1 MKKRLLVMLLLL
13 CLLLTALT
21 ATVGAED
28 NYTGE
33 QGHLTLDVNGRK
45 LTFIINARYNCG
57 NNHGNTDL
65 FYYRD
70 SDKLTNVQAKKPN
83 GMVVP
88 IAEWKPGDTILA
100 SIYISSFNCARPEG
114 SDCGTMNKTIETT
127 LEFKADDFCHLTRTS
142 TTALTATMEHIRGN
156 DVNDKMTF
164 RFYCYLYSL
173 YDLEQHDKVAAT
185 CETEGYKEACW
196 RCPGCGKCFSNRDG
210 TGEITDNVIS
220 KTGHKFNDEGVC
232 TNDKCDYHAEAYI
245 YNFKTNTKTYC
256 DTVAN
261 AISNATAPAESVHVV
276 SYERDTPI
284 TINKVV
290 DLTVAE
296 DVTVPEI
303 RMESLPSQDTGNL
316 SVKINNHGTVRLFS
330 TPETVNGR
338 YQGVSYFNHNR
349 TEQIKAAS
357 TIAVRTMQ
365 ILNTDTGTIGEIN
378 ISQTDNPTP
387 KVQVTN
393 NGRTITTLS
402 GSPQNVALC
411 TGTGSY
417 GTITSTGGTADQLLN
432 TGCYFYFPNDGQ
444 KWANKC
450 AESKVSGVIV
460 SYAPFTVTVNR
471 DTTALT
477 ASNGSY
483 TIDGVNAND
492 TVALSAAFTLNPTN
506 SGLTVSES
514 EITSRWYYKGES
526 ENASENNTLTLKDI
540 QYGVYDLIFEA
551 KESTYGFTTSVNVKV
566 NMNLPQEKTKISL
579 KNQFTSDSY
588 TKVYDGTT
596 NTKGILPP
604 IEFQLADG
612 REIRISPDYYTAT
625 AEYKSPNCID
635 DNKVIVT
642 VTLNEEGQ
650 KYYTLTNGKI
660 EVPATITPYDGEW
673 YGGEQVYK
681 TFYVEYNHKPNDTP
695 SIGKPVL
702 NYLNLTG
709 NLFDSEGRQNR
720 KVLTSEDG
728 FQYSFYHL
736 RPGAKEP
743 DPELDELLTAD
754 SVFTYPEDEY
764 HFYAVVKPSLN
775 YAECITGT
783 SNFKVRDTYSG
794 AHTHDSKTYD
804 KWAGG
809 SLSIATG
816 GTATRYLSGA
826 QPNVNVELAL
836 SQKKTLDLCLY
847 NKAVHVIGSSHD
859 QIYLVGGS
867 TLVLSDCRKTGK
879 VIGSAVASGSGGV
892 AYVKNGTLSVYDVTL
907 TGGIAKN
914 GGAIVVDKDGTL
926 NLYSGEISGN
936 YVTGGNGGAIY
947 VKSGG
952 VVNMYGGTIRNNH
965 AYSGN
970 GGAIYVAEGG
980 TLNLFGGEISG
991 NTSSDLGGGIYVEA
1005 GGMVNVKG
1013 APIVKDNTV
1022 NGKPSNLCI
1031 CANSSSPLLTIDA
1044 EGLTT
1049 DAQIGISTDASCPV
1063 LLAGG
1068 MQTDYSAYF
1077 IPDNANTFV
1086 FYTDQALTLCAKPT
1100 ATLKGDTLTI
1110 TTGSGNMSNTF
1121 VLLAAE
1127 YDTDGKMLAVQSWN
1141 VAPQNG
1147 TYTCGVKNPGA
1158 KIKCFLLRATSY
1170 TPLLTP
1176 FSPLA

>member
-21 ATVGAED
+21 VTVGAE
-28 NYTGE
+28 YTGA
-33 QGHLTLDVNGRK
+33 GGLLDCTLDGRTFHFSINGRYRCESNHTTGVLYAEDHK
-45 LTFIINARYNCG
+45 L
-57 NNHGNTDL
+57 L
-65 FYYRD
+65 
-70 SDKLTNVQAKKPN
+70 SVEAKKSD
-83 GMVVP
+83 GTVVP
-88 IAEWKPGDTILA
+88 IAEWRPGDKILA
-100 SIYISSFNCARPEG
+100 KVEIPNFNCSRCIEDGGLCG
-114 SDCGTMNKTIETT
+114 SMNKTINATI
-127 LEFKADDFCHLTRTS
+127 EFTGDDFCHRWRNSNNPLTTR
-142 TTALTATMEHIRGN
+142 MDHIRGADTN
-156 DVNDKMTF
+156 DYIDFNL
-164 RFYCYLYSL
+164 YCYYTSL
-173 YDLEQHDKVAAT
+173 YQLRHHDAGKPT
-185 CETEGYKEACW
+185 CEEDGYDAEW
-196 RCPGCGKCFSNRDG
+196 YRCPLCSRTFSDDRGAN
-210 TGEITDNVIS
+210 EITVNPRL
-220 KTGHKFNDEGVC
+220 GHDFDANGIC
-232 TNDKCDYHAEAYI
+232 QRCSRQAEAYI
-245 YNFKTNTKTYC
+245 YNPTTQSKSYR
-256 DTVAN
+256 
-261 AISNATAPAESVHVV
+261 ATATEAIADASTGEAVIVV
-276 SYERDTPI
+276 SYAADKTDPI
-284 TINKVV
+284 VLNKAV
-290 DLTVAE
+290 DLTVNTG
-296 DVTVPEI
+296 VTVPEI
-303 RMESLPSQDTGNL
+303 RLEALSGQNTGAYTN
-316 SVKINNHGTVRLFS
+316 INNYGNVKLLSSATAAQQLYPSIFISNHGSINEITVSSAIAQDL
-330 TPETVNGR
+330 
-338 YQGVSYFNHNR
+338 
-349 TEQIKAAS
+349 
-357 TIAVRTMQ
+357 TIS
-365 ILNTDTGTIGEIN
+365 NTIDGTIGEIN
-378 ISQTDNPTP
+378 IPQTANTTP

-393 NGRTITTLS
+393 NGGKIDTLS

-432 TGCYFYFPNDGQ
+432 TGCYFYFPKGTE
-444 KWANKC
+444 KWLNKC
-450 AESKVSGVIV
+450 DESEVSGVII
-460 SYAPFTVTVNR
+460 SYAPFTVKVNR
-471 DTTALT
+471 DGSALT
-477 ASNGSY
+477 ATNGSY
-483 TIDGVNAND
+483 TIDNVTVGKD
-492 TVALSAAFTLNPTN
+492 VALSAAFALNEY
-506 SGLTVSES
+506 GLKVGES

-526 ENASENNTLTLKDI
+526 KNAAGGTALTLNNI

-566 NMNLPQEKTKISL
+566 NVNPPAEKTAISL
-579 KNQFTSDSY
+579 KNQLTSDSY

-596 NTKGILPP
+596 NTNGMLPP
-604 IEFQLADG
+604 IGFQLADK

-635 DNKVIVT
+635 DNKIIVT
-642 VTLNEEGQ
+642 VTLNDEG
-650 KYYTLTNGKI
+650 KRYYDLTDGKI

-736 RPGAKEP
+736 RPGATKP

-754 SVFTYPEDEY
+754 SVFTYPEEGY
-764 HFYAVVKPSLN
+764 YFYAVVEPSLN
-775 YAECITGT
+775 YTGCITNSTAYFHVYDKYNGN
-783 SNFKVRDTYSG
+783 S
-794 AHTHDSKTYD
+794 HTHDNEKTYNPWD
-804 KWAGG
+804 GG
-809 SLSIATG
+809 SLSIASG

-847 NKAVHVIGSSHD
+847 NKSVHVIGSSHD

-892 AYVKNGTLSVYDVTL
+892 AHVKNGTLSVYDVTL

-914 GGAIVVDKDGTL
+914 GGAIVVDEKGVL
-926 NLYSGEISGN
+926 NIHSGEISGN
-936 YVTGGNGGAIY
+936 YVTGGKGGAIY
-947 VKSGG
+947 IKSGG
-952 VVNMYGGTIRNNH
+952 TVNIYGGTIRNNH

-970 GGAIYVAEGG
+970 GGAIYVEAGG
-980 TLNLFGGEISG
+980 TLNLFGGEITGNTASG
-991 NTSSDLGGGIYVEA
+991 NGGGIYVEA
-1005 GGMVNVKG
+1005 GGRVNAKG
-1013 APIVKDNTV
+1013 APIVKDNTA
-1022 NGKPSNLCI
+1022 NGKPSNLYI
-1031 CANSSSPLLTIDA
+1031 CANSSSPLLTIDT

-1077 IPDNANTFV
+1077 IPDDANTFV
-1086 FYTDQALTLCAKPT
+1086 FYTNQALTLCAKPT
-1100 ATLKGDTLTI
+1100 ATLEGDTLTI

-1127 YDTDGKMLAVQSWN
+1127 YGTDDKMLAVHSWN
-1141 VAPQNG
+1141 VEPQKD

-1170 TPLLTP
+1170 TPILTP

>member
-28 NYTGE
+28 SYTGE
-33 QGHLTLDVNGRK
+33 RGHLTLDVNGQKR
-45 LTFIINARYNCG
+45 TFIINARYDCEND
-57 NNHGNTDL
+57 HGATDL
-65 FYYRD
+65 FNNRD
-70 SDKLTNVQAKKPN
+70 ADKLLSVQAKKPN

-156 DVNDKMTF
+156 DVNDKITF
-164 RFYCYLYSL
+164 KFYCYLYSL
-173 YDLEQHDKVAAT
+173 YKLEYNKAGAPT
-185 CETEGYKEACW
+185 CEKDGYAVADW
-196 RCPGCGKCFSNRDG
+196 YRCPCCGKCFLNSNGTNEITVKKKLGHDFDANGVCQRCSRQAEAKLSNSGTYYATAAEAIDAAAG
-210 TGEITDNVIS
+210 TGEAVI
-220 KTGHKFNDEGVC
+220 
-232 TNDKCDYHAEAYI
+232 I
-245 YNFKTNTKTYC
+245 
-256 DTVAN
+256 
-261 AISNATAPAESVHVV
+261 V
-276 SYERDTPI
+276 SYAADKTDPI
-284 TINKVV
+284 ILNKIV
-290 DLTVAE
+290 DLTVNNG
-296 DVTVPEI
+296 VTVPEI
-303 RMESLPSQDTGNL
+303 RLDTL
-316 SVKINNHGTVRLFS
+316 SGTNTGASMNINNYGTVNLFS
-330 TPETVNGR
+330 SVTAAQQSYPRIFIYNHSGIGKITVSNA
-338 YQGVSYFNHNR
+338 QDIQIFNDAN
-349 TEQIKAAS
+349 Q
-357 TIAVRTMQ
+357 TIS
-365 ILNTDTGTIGEIN
+365 EIN
-378 ISQTDNPTP
+378 IPQTDITSQQ
-387 KVQVTN
+387 VQISN
-393 NGRTITTLS
+393 SGTINSLS
-402 GSPQNVALC
+402 GCTGSVKLC

-417 GTITSTGGTADQLLN
+417 GTITSTSGTADQLLN

-460 SYAPFTVTVNR
+460 SYAPFTVKVSR
-471 DTTALT
+471 DNTALT
-477 ASNGSY
+477 PSEDGSY
-483 TIDGVNAND
+483 TVDGVSVND
-492 TVALSAAFTLNPTN
+492 TVALSAAFTLNEY
-506 SGLTVSES
+506 GLKVGES

-526 ENASENNTLTLKDI
+526 KNASEDNTLTLKDI

-551 KESTYGFTTSVNVKV
+551 KESTYGFTTSVSVKV
-566 NMNLPQEKTKISL
+566 NVNPPEGKTAISL
-579 KNQFTSDSY
+579 KTQFTTDTY

-612 REIRISPDYYTAT
+612 REIRISPDYYNTPT
-625 AEYKSPNCID
+625 VNFDSPDCIPN
-635 DNKVIVT
+635 NKIIVE
-642 VTLNEEGQ
+642 VTLTEEG
-650 KYYTLTNGKI
+650 KTYYDLTNGKI
-660 EVPATITPYDGEW
+660 EVPATITRYDGSEVFCV
-673 YGGEQVYK
+673 GANTDSLK
-681 TFYVEYNHKPNDTP
+681 NDHP
-695 SIGKPVL
+695 CIGKPVL
-702 NYLNLTG
+702 KYLNLTG

-736 RPGAKEP
+736 RPGATEP
-743 DPELDELLTAD
+743 DSELDELLTAD
-754 SVFTYPEDEY
+754 SVFTYPEEGY
-764 HFYAVVKPSLN
+764 HVYAVVEPSLN
-775 YAECITGT
+775 YTGCITNSTAYFYVYDKYNGN
-783 SNFKVRDTYSG
+783 S
-794 AHTHDSKTYD
+794 HTHDKKTYTD
-804 KWAGG
+804 WNGS

-836 SQKKTLDLCLY
+836 SQKKPLDLCLY
-847 NKAVHVIGSSHD
+847 NKSVHVIGSSHD

-936 YVTGGNGGAIY
+936 PVTGGKGGAIY

-965 AYSGN
+965 AYSGD
-970 GGAIYVAEGG
+970 GGAIYVEAGG
-980 TLNLFGGEISG
+980 TLNLYGGTITGNTASG
-991 NTSSDLGGGIYVEA
+991 NGGGIYVEA

-1013 APIVKDNTV
+1013 APIVKDNTA
-1022 NGKPSNLCI
+1022 NGKPSNLYI
-1031 CANSSSPLLTIDA
+1031 CANSSSPLLSISGDM
-1044 EGLTT
+1044 T
-1049 DAQIGISTDASCPV
+1049 DGAQIGISTDASCPV

-1077 IPDNANTFV
+1077 IPDDANTFV
-1086 FYTDQALTLCAKPT
+1086 LYNSDAKTLTLCAKPT
-1100 ATLKGDTLTI
+1100 ATLEGDTLTI

-1127 YDTDGKMLAVQSWN
+1127 YDTDSKMLAVHSWN
-1141 VAPQNG
+1141 VAPQKD
-1147 TYTCGVKNPGA
+1147 TYTCDVKNPGA

-1170 TPLLTP
+1170 TPVLTP

>member
-21 ATVGAED
+21 ATVAAAED

-33 QGHLTLDVNGRK
+33 QGMLTLNIKGQKRSF
-45 LTFIINARYNCG
+45 FITALYDCEND
-57 NNHGNTDL
+57 HGNTDL
-65 FYYRD
+65 FNNRD
-70 SDKLTNVQAKKPN
+70 ADKLLSVQAKKPN

-156 DVNDKMTF
+156 DVNDKITF
-164 RFYCYLYSL
+164 KFYCYLYSL
-173 YDLEQHDKVAAT
+173 YKLEYNKAGAPT
-185 CETEGYKEACW
+185 CEKDGYAVADW
-196 RCPGCGKCFSNRDG
+196 YRCPCCGKCFLNSNGTNEITVKKKLGHDFDANGVCQRCSRQAEAKLSNSGTYYATAAEAIDAAAG
-210 TGEITDNVIS
+210 TGEAVI
-220 KTGHKFNDEGVC
+220 
-232 TNDKCDYHAEAYI
+232 I
-245 YNFKTNTKTYC
+245 
-256 DTVAN
+256 
-261 AISNATAPAESVHVV
+261 V
-276 SYERDTPI
+276 SYAADKTDPI
-284 TINKVV
+284 ILNKIV
-290 DLTVAE
+290 DLTVNNG
-296 DVTVPEI
+296 VTVPEI
-303 RMESLPSQDTGNL
+303 RLDTL
-316 SVKINNHGTVRLFS
+316 SGTNTGASMNINNYGTVNLFS
-330 TPETVNGR
+330 SVTAAQQSYPRIFIYNHSGIGKITVSNA
-338 YQGVSYFNHNR
+338 QDIQIFNDAN
-349 TEQIKAAS
+349 Q
-357 TIAVRTMQ
+357 TIS
-365 ILNTDTGTIGEIN
+365 EIN
-378 ISQTDNPTP
+378 IPQTDITSQQ
-387 KVQVTN
+387 VQISN
-393 NGRTITTLS
+393 SGTINSLS
-402 GSPQNVALC
+402 GCTGSVKLC

-417 GTITSTGGTADQLLN
+417 GTITSTSGTADQLLN
-432 TGCYFYFPNDGQ
+432 TGCYFYFPNDGK
-444 KWANKC
+444 KWVNSNAG
-450 AESKVSGVIV
+450 STVSDVIV
-460 SYAPFTVTVNR
+460 SNAPFTVAVNR
-471 DTTALT
+471 DNTALT

-492 TVALSAAFTLNPTN
+492 TVALSAAFTLNEY
-506 SGLTVSES
+506 GLKVGES

-526 ENASENNTLTLKDI
+526 KNAAGGTALTLNNI

-566 NMNLPQEKTKISL
+566 NVNPPAEKTAISL
-579 KNQFTSDSY
+579 KNQLTSDSY

-596 NTKGILPP
+596 NTNGMLPP
-604 IEFQLADG
+604 IEFQLADE

-625 AEYKSPNCID
+625 AEYRSPNCID
-635 DNKVIVT
+635 DNKIIVT

-650 KYYTLTNGKI
+650 KYYTLTNGEIK
-660 EVPATITPYDGEW
+660 VDATITPYDGEW
-673 YGGEQVYK
+673 YDGVQHYK
-681 TFYVEYNHKPNDTP
+681 AFYVGGSNSDKPHVGDYVLPYLQLYGKMYNAEMGGLYPRE
-695 SIGKPVL
+695 I
-702 NYLNLTG
+702 
-709 NLFDSEGRQNR
+709 
-720 KVLTSEDG
+720 TSEDR

-736 RPGAKEP
+736 RPGATEP

-754 SVFTYPEDEY
+754 SVFTYPEEGY
-764 HFYAVVKPSLN
+764 YFYAVVEPSLN
-775 YAECITGT
+775 YTGCITNSTAYFYVYDKYNGN
-783 SNFKVRDTYSG
+783 S
-794 AHTHDSKTYD
+794 HTHDKKTYTD
-804 KWAGG
+804 WNGS

-847 NKAVHVIGSSHD
+847 NKSVHVIGSSHD

-936 YVTGGNGGAIY
+936 YVTGGKGGAIY

-965 AYSGN
+965 AYSGD
-970 GGAIYVAEGG
+970 GGAIYVEAGG

-991 NTSSDLGGGIYVEA
+991 NTASDLGGGIYVEA
-1005 GGMVNVKG
+1005 GGRVNVKG
-1013 APIVKDNTV
+1013 APIVKDNTA
-1022 NGKPSNLCI
+1022 NGKPSNLYI
-1031 CANSSSPLLTIDA
+1031 CVSSSPLLTIDA

-1049 DAQIGISTDASCPV
+1049 DAQIGVSTNASCPM

-1077 IPDNANTFV
+1077 IPDDTNTFV

-1100 ATLKGDTLTI
+1100 ATLEGDTLTI
-1110 TTGSGNMSNTF
+1110 TTGNMSNTF

-1141 VAPQNG
+1141 VEPQED
-1147 TYTCGVKNPGA
+1147 TYTCDVKNPGA

-1170 TPLLTP
+1170 TPVLTP

>member
-33 QGHLTLDVNGRK
+33 QGHLTLDVNDRK

-156 DVNDKMTF
+156 DVNDKITF
-164 RFYCYLYSL
+164 KFYCYLYSL
-173 YDLEQHDKVAAT
+173 YKLEYNKAGAPT
-185 CETEGYKEACW
+185 CEKDGYAVADW
-196 RCPGCGKCFSNRDG
+196 YRCPCCGKCFLDRKG
-210 TGEITDNVIS
+210 TSEITVEE
-220 KTGHKFNDEGVC
+220 KLGHDFNANGVC
-232 TNDKCDYHAEAYI
+232 QRCSRQAEAYI
-245 YNFKTNTKTYC
+245 YNPTTQSKSYR
-256 DTVAN
+256 
-261 AISNATAPAESVHVV
+261 ATATEAIADASTGEAVIVV
-276 SYERDTPI
+276 SYAVDKTDPI
-284 TINKVV
+284 VLNKAV
-290 DLTVAE
+290 DLTVNTG
-296 DVTVPEI
+296 VTVPEI
-303 RMESLPSQDTGNL
+303 RLEALSGQNTGAYTN
-316 SVKINNHGTVRLFS
+316 INNSGNVKLLSSATAAQQLYPSIFISNHGSINEITVSSAIAQDL
-330 TPETVNGR
+330 
-338 YQGVSYFNHNR
+338 
-349 TEQIKAAS
+349 
-357 TIAVRTMQ
+357 TIS
-365 ILNTDTGTIGEIN
+365 NTINGTIGEIN
-378 ISQTDNPTP
+378 IPQTANPTP
-387 KVQVTN
+387 KVQVSN
-393 NGRTITTLS
+393 NGGKIDTLS
-402 GSPQNVALC
+402 GSPQNVTLC

-417 GTITSTGGTADQLLN
+417 GTIQNRVGSADSLLN

-460 SYAPFTVTVNR
+460 SNAPFTVTVNR
-471 DTTALT
+471 DTTAL
-477 ASNGSY
+477 ALSEDGSY
-483 TIDGVNAND
+483 TVSGVNVND
-492 TVALSAAFTLNPTN
+492 TVALSAAFALNEY
-506 SGLTVSES
+506 GLKVNES
-514 EITSRWYYKGES
+514 EITSRWYYSGES
-526 ENASENNTLTLKDI
+526 KNASENNTLTLDKI

-604 IEFQLADG
+604 IEFQLADE

-635 DNKVIVT
+635 DNKIIVT

-650 KYYTLTNGKI
+650 KYYTLTNGEIK
-660 EVPATITPYDGEW
+660 VDATITPYDGEW
-673 YGGEQVYK
+673 YDGVQHYK
-681 TFYVEYNHKPNDTP
+681 AFYVGGSNSDKPHVGDYVLPYLQLYGKMYNAEMGGLYPRE
-695 SIGKPVL
+695 I
-702 NYLNLTG
+702 
-709 NLFDSEGRQNR
+709 
-720 KVLTSEDG
+720 TSEDR

-736 RPGAKEP
+736 RPGATEP

-754 SVFTYPEDEY
+754 SVFTYPEEGY
-764 HFYAVVKPSLN
+764 YFYAVVEPSLN
-775 YAECITGT
+775 YTGCITNSTAYFYVYDKYNGN
-783 SNFKVRDTYSG
+783 S
-794 AHTHDSKTYD
+794 HTHDKKTYTD
-804 KWAGG
+804 WNGS

-847 NKAVHVIGSSHD
+847 NKSVHVIGSSHD

-952 VVNMYGGTIRNNH
+952 VVNMYGGTILNNH
-965 AYSGN
+965 AYSGD
-970 GGAIYVAEGG
+970 GGAIYVEAGG
-980 TLNLFGGEISG
+980 TLNLYGGEITG
-991 NTSSDLGGGIYVEA
+991 NTASGLGGGIYVEA
-1005 GGMVNVKG
+1005 GGRVNVKG
-1013 APIVKDNTV
+1013 APIVKDNTA
-1022 NGKPSNLCI
+1022 NGKPSNLYI
-1031 CANSSSPLLTIDA
+1031 CANSSSPLLSISGDM
-1044 EGLTT
+1044 T
-1049 DAQIGISTDASCPV
+1049 DGAQIGISTDASCPV

-1077 IPDNANTFV
+1077 IPDDANTFV
-1086 FYTDQALTLCAKPT
+1086 LYNSDAKTLTLCAKPT
-1100 ATLKGDTLTI
+1100 ATLEGDTLTI

-1127 YDTDGKMLAVQSWN
+1127 YDTDSKMLAVHSWN
-1141 VAPQNG
+1141 VAPQKD
-1147 TYTCGVKNPGA
+1147 TYTCDVKNPGA

-1170 TPLLTP
+1170 TPVLTP
-1176 FSPLA
+1176 FPPFA

>member
-21 ATVGAED
+21 ATAGAE
-28 NYTGE
+28 YTGA
-33 QGHLTLDVNGRK
+33 GGLLDCTLDGRTFHFSINGRYRCESNHTTGVLYAEDHK
-45 LTFIINARYNCG
+45 L
-57 NNHGNTDL
+57 L
-65 FYYRD
+65 
-70 SDKLTNVQAKKPN
+70 SVEAKKSD
-83 GMVVP
+83 GTVVP
-88 IAEWKPGDTILA
+88 IAEWRPGDKILA
-100 SIYISSFNCARPEG
+100 KVEIPNFNCSRCIEDGGLCG
-114 SDCGTMNKTIETT
+114 SMNKTINATI
-127 LEFKADDFCHLTRTS
+127 EFTGDDFCHRWRNSNNPLTTR
-142 TTALTATMEHIRGN
+142 MDHIRGADTN
-156 DVNDKMTF
+156 DYIDFNL
-164 RFYCYLYSL
+164 YCYDTSL
-173 YDLEQHDKVAAT
+173 YQLRHHDAGKPT
-185 CETEGYKEACW
+185 CEEDGYAVADW
-196 RCPGCGKCFSNRDG
+196 YRCPCCGKCFLNSNG
-210 TGEITDNVIS
+210 TSEITVE
-220 KTGHKFNDEGVC
+220 KKLGHNFNANGVC
-232 TNDKCDYHAEAYI
+232 QRCSRQAEAYI
-245 YNFKTNTKTYC
+245 YNPTTQSKSYR
-256 DTVAN
+256 
-261 AISNATAPAESVHVV
+261 ATATEAIADASTGEEVIVV
-276 SYERDTPI
+276 SYAADKTDPI
-284 TINKVV
+284 VLNKAV
-290 DLTVAE
+290 DLTVNTG
-296 DVTVPEI
+296 VTVPEI
-303 RMESLPSQDTGNL
+303 RLEALSGQNTGAYTN
-316 SVKINNHGTVRLFS
+316 INNYGNVKLLSSATAAQQLYPSIFISNHGSIDEITVSSAIAQDL
-330 TPETVNGR
+330 
-338 YQGVSYFNHNR
+338 
-349 TEQIKAAS
+349 
-357 TIAVRTMQ
+357 TIS
-365 ILNTDTGTIGEIN
+365 NTDTGIIGEIN

-393 NGRTITTLS
+393 NGGTITTLS
-402 GSPQNVALC
+402 GSPKNVALC

-417 GTITSTGGTADQLLN
+417 GTITSTGGTADQLLDTN
-432 TGCYFYFPNDGQ
+432 CYFYFPNDGQ

-460 SYAPFTVTVNR
+460 SYAPFTVKVSR
-471 DTTALT
+471 DGSALT

-492 TVALSAAFTLNPTN
+492 TVALSAVFTSNEN
-506 SGLTVSES
+506 GLTADKST
-514 EITSRWYYKGES
+514 ITSRWYYKGES
-526 ENASENNTLTLKDI
+526 KNASEDNTLILKDI

-579 KNQFTSDSY
+579 KNQLTSDSY

-604 IEFQLADG
+604 IEFQLADE

-635 DNKVIVT
+635 DNKIIVT

-650 KYYTLTNGKI
+650 KYYTLTNGEIK
-660 EVPATITPYDGEW
+660 VDATITPYDGEW
-673 YGGEQVYK
+673 YAGVQHYK
-681 TFYVEYNHKPNDTP
+681 AFFVGLSDAGYDGSA
-695 SIGKPVL
+695 SIGRNVL
-702 NYLNLTG
+702 PYLQLKG
-709 NLFDSEGRQNR
+709 NMYDAVKKKLSLRNI
-720 KVLTSEDG
+720 TPEDG

-794 AHTHDSKTYD
+794 AHTHDSKTYAAWD
-804 KWAGG
+804 GN
-809 SLSIATG
+809 SLSIASG
-816 GTATRYLSGA
+816 ETATRYLSGA
-826 QPNVNVELAL
+826 QANVNVELAL

-879 VIGSAVASGSGGV
+879 IIGSAVASGSGGV

-936 YVTGGNGGAIY
+936 YVTGGKGGAIY

-965 AYSGN
+965 AYSGD
-970 GGAIYVAEGG
+970 GGAIYVEAGG
-980 TLNLFGGEISG
+980 TLNLYGGEISG
-991 NTSSDLGGGIYVEA
+991 NTSSGLGGGIYVEA
-1005 GGMVNVKG
+1005 GGRVNVKG
-1013 APIVKDNTV
+1013 APIVKDNTA
-1022 NGKPSNLCI
+1022 NSKPSNLCI
-1031 CANSSSPLLTIDA
+1031 CVSSSSPLLTIDA

-1049 DAQIGISTDASCPV
+1049 DAQIGVSTNASCPM
-1063 LLAGG
+1063 LLARG

-1077 IPDNANTFV
+1077 IPDDANTFV

-1100 ATLKGDTLTI
+1100 ATLEGDTLTI

-1127 YDTDGKMLAVQSWN
+1127 YDTDGKMLAVHSWN
-1141 VAPQNG
+1141 VAPQED
-1147 TYTCGVKNPGA
+1147 TYTCDVKNPGA
-1158 KIKCFLLRATSY
+1158 KIKCFLLRYGSN
-1170 TPLLTP
+1170 TPVLTP

>member
-1 MKKRLLVMLLLL
+1 MKKRLLMMLLLL

-21 ATVGAED
+21 ATVSAY
-28 NYTGE
+28 NTN
-33 QGHLTLDVNGRK
+33 VNGKNVRI
-45 LTFIINARYNCG
+45 TDVITYFCDRCHTAQTVVDDDYTIDGIQARTPSG
-57 NNHGNTDL
+57 TTKSL
-65 FYYRD
+65 
-70 SDKLTNVQAKKPN
+70 
-83 GMVVP
+83 
-88 IAEWKPGDTILA
+88 AEWKHGDSLVISVSVKDTVCSVCKETEISGGTFNVVIADVGYYCHQQFAPQTI
-100 SIYISSFNCARPEG
+100 SDGNFN
-114 SDCGTMNKTIETT
+114 
-127 LEFKADDFCHLTRTS
+127 
-142 TTALTATMEHIRGN
+142 
-156 DVNDKMTF
+156 F
-164 RFYCYLYSL
+164 RFTPVDYLFSV
-173 YDLEQHDKVAAT
+173 EHHDAGPSS
-185 CETEGYKEACW
+185 CENDGYEKPCW
-196 RCPGCGKCFSNRDG
+196 RCPSCDKCFDG
-210 TGEITDNVIS
+210 AYPPEAKELIDNIIS
-220 KTGHKFNDEGVC
+220 KKGHKFDDNGNC
-232 TNDKCDYHAEAYI
+232 TNAGCPYRAEAYI
-245 YNFKTNTKTYC
+245 YSSLTKVNTYY

-261 AISNATAPAESVHVV
+261 AISKATAPAESVHVV

-290 DLTVAE
+290 DLTVE
-296 DVTVPEI
+296 EGVTVPEI
-303 RMESLPSQDTGNL
+303 RMESLPSQDTGNYP
-316 SVKINNHGTVRLFS
+316 VNINNYGTVKLFS
-330 TPETVNGR
+330 TPETVNGQYR
-338 YQGVSYFNHNR
+338 GIFYTNHYL
-349 TEQIKAAS
+349 TERITAAS

-393 NGRTITTLS
+393 NGGTITTLS
-402 GSPQNVALC
+402 GSPKNVALC

-417 GTITSTGGTADQLLN
+417 GTITSTSGTADQLLN
-432 TGCYFYFPNDGQ
+432 TGCYFYFPNGKE
-444 KWANKC
+444 KWVNSGVGKT
-450 AESKVSGVIV
+450 VSGVIV
-460 SYAPFTVTVNR
+460 SYAPFTVKVNR
-471 DTTALT
+471 DGSALT
-477 ASNGSY
+477 ATNGSY
-483 TIDGVNAND
+483 TIDNV
-492 TVALSAAFTLNPTN
+492 TVGKDVVLSAAFTLNPSN
-506 SGLTVSES
+506 SGLTVDES
-514 EITSRWYYKGES
+514 EITSRWYYSGES
-526 ENASENNTLTLKDI
+526 KDAATGKALTLNNI

-566 NMNLPQEKTKISL
+566 NVNPPAEKTAISL
-579 KNQFTSDSY
+579 KNQLTSDSY
-588 TKVYDGTT
+588 TKVYDGT
-596 NTKGILPP
+596 KDASAVLPP
-604 IEFQLADG
+604 IEFQLADE

-625 AEYKSPNCID
+625 AEYKSPDCID
-635 DNKVIVT
+635 DNKIIVT
-642 VTLNEEGQ
+642 VTLTPAGEN
-650 KYYTLTNGKI
+650 YYTLTDGKI

-673 YGGEQVYK
+673 VGDIQYK
-681 TFYVEYNHKPNDTP
+681 AFSVGSNSSLGSPHVGD
-695 SIGKPVL
+695 PVL
-702 NYLNLTG
+702 PYLQLSGMMYNT
-709 NLFDSEGRQNR
+709 EMGRLYPR
-720 KVLTSEDG
+720 KITSKDG

-736 RPGAKEP
+736 RPGATEP

-754 SVFTYPEDEY
+754 SVFTYPEEGY
-764 HFYAVVKPSLN
+764 NFYAVVEPSLN
-775 YAECITGT
+775 YTGCITNSTAYFFVYDKYNGN
-783 SNFKVRDTYSG
+783 S
-794 AHTHDSKTYD
+794 HTHDNEKTYD

-879 VIGSAVASGSGGV
+879 VIGSAVKSSSGGV

-965 AYSGN
+965 AYSGS
-970 GGAIYVAEGG
+970 GGAIYVEAGG

-991 NTSSDLGGGIYVEA
+991 NTASGLGGGIYVEA

-1013 APIVKDNTV
+1013 APIVKDNTA
-1022 NGKPSNLCI
+1022 NGKPSNLYI
-1031 CANSSSPLLTIDA
+1031 CVSSASPLLSISGDM
-1044 EGLTT
+1044 T
-1049 DAQIGISTDASCPV
+1049 DGAQIGISTDASCPV

-1077 IPDNANTFV
+1077 IPDDTNTFV
-1086 FYTDQALTLCAKPT
+1086 LYNSDAKTLTLCAKPT
-1100 ATLKGDTLTI
+1100 ATLEGDTLTI
-1110 TTGSGNMSNTF
+1110 TGNMSNTF

-1141 VAPQNG
+1141 VAPQKD
-1147 TYTCGVKNPGA
+1147 TYTCDVKNPGA

-1170 TPLLTP
+1170 TPVLTP